1 MPAIRRMP
9 PVDESRREAVSFPA
23 TAVPEQAGTAALA
36 FAAIQAVTSIFVAA
50 DSRDWAGLRSRLAD
64 RVRLDWTSL
73 NGGEPA
79 ELTGAEVT
87 EAWRTLLSAF
97 DVTHHQLGSFLVDEI
112 DAQQAR
118 LRFYGTATHVLAVP
132 GQEGR
137 WVLGARYDAALQ
149 HADDGWRA
157 TDLTLT
163 AVWGA
168 GNQNLLTVAAA
179 RVGAAR

>member
-1 MPAIRRMP
+1 MTA
-9 PVDESRREAVSFPA
+9 FPGQ
-23 TAVPEQAGTAALA
+23 TGRTELA

-50 DSRDWAGLRSRLAD
+50 DSRDWAVLRSRLAD
-64 RVRLDWTSL
+64 RIRLDWTSL
-73 NGGEPA
+73 SGGEPA

-97 DVTHHQLGSFLVDEI
+97 DATHHQLGNFLVDEI

-137 WVLGARYDAALQ
+137 WVLGARYHAALR

-157 TDLTLT
+157 TELTLT
-163 AVWGA
+163 AVWGE
-168 GNQNLLTVAAA
+168 GNQNLLAIAAA
-179 RVGAAR
+179 RAGAGQ